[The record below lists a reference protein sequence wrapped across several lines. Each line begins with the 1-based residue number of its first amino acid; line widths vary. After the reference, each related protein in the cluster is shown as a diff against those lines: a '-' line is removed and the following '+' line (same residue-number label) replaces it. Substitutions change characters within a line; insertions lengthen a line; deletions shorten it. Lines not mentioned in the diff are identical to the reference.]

1 MDSFVAKAN
10 VGAGT
15 DQIAGKSTAS
25 GFVGSVLLTD
35 KNGAEIDTANPVPV
49 AIQGSTPVEGTFWQ
63 DTQPVS
69 ATALPLPAGAATEAT
84 LDALSA
90 LLQEVCIRLADV
102 ADSVGNLTPD
112 AAGRLRVTA
121 EVVASHA
128 VTLAS
133 LATVTTLTNMAQV
146 GGYAANQQII
156 AQTQMN
162 EFCLRQ
168 NVVIS

>member
-1 MDSFVAKAN
+1 M
-10 VGAGT
+10 
-15 DQIAGKSTAS
+15 
-25 GFVGSVLLTD
+25 
-35 KNGAEIDTANPVPV
+35 
-49 AIQGSTPVEGTFWQ
+49 
-63 DTQPVS
+63 
-69 ATALPLPAGAATEAT
+69 
-84 LDALSA
+84 
-90 LLQEVCIRLADV
+90 
-102 ADSVGNLTPD
+102 PD
-112 AAGRLRVTA
+112 AGGRLRVTA

-162 EFCLRQ
+162 EACLRQ